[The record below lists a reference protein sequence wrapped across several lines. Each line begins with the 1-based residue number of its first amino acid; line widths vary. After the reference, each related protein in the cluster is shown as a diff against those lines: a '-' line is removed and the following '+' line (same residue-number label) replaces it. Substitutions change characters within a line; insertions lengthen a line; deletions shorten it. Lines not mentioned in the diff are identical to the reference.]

1 MRGAAGAPP
10 HFNKMLRAVTV
21 DFWGTLIFE
30 GPRADDRY
38 RERRLAD
45 FEAILTRAGLAV
57 SPRAL
62 GRGYEISGRELAWV
76 WSENR
81 DVPVL
86 RHVTSLL
93 EGAEAG
99 LSARVAPDVLDALIE
114 AYARPALLVPP
125 RVDEDAGAAL
135 RTLAEAG
142 LRLAVVSNTM
152 RTPGAALRK
161 ILDAHGLLTAF
172 THLTFSDE
180 VGVRKPAAEI
190 FHLTLQR
197 LGVEAREAVHVGD
210 DATLDV
216 LGARNAGLRVI
227 QVVSGDRA
235 PGPHAPDLVIENLRD
250 LPRAIAAL
258 EGAR

>member
-1 MRGAAGAPP
+1 V
-10 HFNKMLRAVTV
+10 LRAVTV
-21 DFWGTLIFE
+21 DFWGTLVFE
-30 GPRADDRY
+30 GPGADDRY
-38 RERRLAD
+38 RERRIAD
-45 FEAILTRAGLAV
+45 FEAILRRAGLGV
-57 SPRAL
+57 SVRAL
-62 GRGYEISGRELAWV
+62 GRGYDASGRELAFLWKD
-76 WSENR
+76 NR

-125 RVDEDAGAAL
+125 RPDDGAAAAL
-135 RTLAEAG
+135 KELAASG
-142 LRLAVVSNTM
+142 RKLAVVSNTM

-172 THLTFSDE
+172 VHLTFSDE

-190 FHLTLQR
+190 FRLTLER
-197 LGVEAREAVHVGD
+197 LGVPASDAVHVGD
-210 DATLDV
+210 DPTLDV

-227 QVVSGDRA
+227 QVA
-235 PGPHAPDLVIENLRD
+235 PTGKTGEHRPDAVIEGLRD

-258 EGAR
+258 EGAA